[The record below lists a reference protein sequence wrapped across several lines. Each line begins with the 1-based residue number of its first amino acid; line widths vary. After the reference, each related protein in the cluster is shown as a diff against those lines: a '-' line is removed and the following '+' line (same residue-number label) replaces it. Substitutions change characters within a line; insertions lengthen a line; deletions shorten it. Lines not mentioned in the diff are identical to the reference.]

1 MLATKTTPKQAQP
14 KLMRTGEFTI
24 RNANEIWFTSRAGE
38 LLVAIAFTEGE
49 ANITLSQLSSCL
61 GETSYIGE

>member
-14 KLMRTGEFTI
+14 QLMKTGEFTI

-49 ANITLSQLSSCL
+49 AKITLSQLSRGF
-61 GETSYIGE
+61 GETSWIRE